1 MQLYGN
7 SQLSNTV
14 RRNYWERSD
23 NIENNDND
31 WTGHTLNY
39 HNEEEYEGKVTGRRM
54 MMRRREGKVLSL

>member
-1 MQLYGN
+1 MGRLGG
-7 SQLSNTV
+7 
-14 RRNYWERSD
+14 RRVLQSESSD